1 MHVLQVEKGQ
11 HVCVSA
17 KRRTARAAEEACSGV
32 ICYEM
37 AYAGRVMTALL
48 PLLCLCAAAA
58 VVSEDAIHAV
68 PFQFDLIQLLPK
80 CQQVELFFLTFGT
93 GTAPVTDQA
102 VQTCR
107 VTLSCFFF
115 FEALQPEEQLP
126 SASGL
131 PNELLLSLLHHS
143 LEHEL
148 NDREIPLAYSDHGA
162 FMLHILERERDGNVA
177 PFSLPVI
184 KGQHISQP
192 LRGRLSH
199 VCRLSVSTEE
209 CAKPADRQDTM
220 TSFHTSCSSKEVMGS
235 TSTLQVTTPS
245 FKTKQTLAT
254 SLRQSSQQQSM
265 KNFYGSRFEIPTL
278 TTDFSNG
285 RALATRILWTRSP
298 SLGREA
304 ALFHSGGAT
313 LSSSAASRFS
323 SLFSQRPSQVRS
335 AVCVRPPSAQV

>member
-1 MHVLQVEKGQ
+1 MQPQPWSPRTPFTPFLFSSTSFSCCPSASRWSSSSSPSAQVRLP
-11 HVCVSA
+11 SLT
-17 KRRTARAAEEACSGV
+17 KRRRPAE
-32 ICYEM
+32 
-37 AYAGRVMTALL
+37 
-48 PLLCLCAAAA
+48 LLCH
-58 VVSEDAIHAV
+58 VS
-68 PFQFDLIQLLPK
+68 
-80 CQQVELFFLTFGT
+80 
-93 GTAPVTDQA
+93 
-102 VQTCR
+102 
-107 VTLSCFFF
+107 FF

-192 LRGRLSH
+192 LWGRLSH